1 MIPGWGTKIPPAV
14 EQPRSRARARD
25 TCNGEP
31 ACPHKDPT
39 QKNKKRK
46 EKKKDISEGAKS
58 IPGERKKVKSL
69 SSVRL
74 FRSPKD
80 YSLPG
85 SSVHGIF
92 QARILEWVAISF
104 PRGPSRPRD

>member
-1 MIPGWGTKIPPAV
+1 MPPQRPNA
-14 EQPRSRARARD
+14 EKQ
-25 TCNGEP
+25 E
-31 ACPHKDPT
+31 
-39 QKNKKRK
+39 K
-46 EKKKDISEGAKS
+46 EGKKKDISEGAKS

-74 FRSPKD
+74 FRSPTD

-104 PRGPSRPRD
+104 SRGPSRPRD